1 MTDKK
6 RKGASAPFLVDNK
19 HSFCDTNPV
28 STTTQEYP
36 YAYYQ
41 ARPKENGNRHSSP
54 KKAPVKKAKPAKPTD
69 KNNPATKP
77 GRPDL

>member
-41 ARPKENGNRHSSP
+41 ARPKENGNRTN
-54 KKAPVKKAKPAKPTD
+54 TD
-69 KNNPATKP
+69 CIA
-77 GRPDL
+77 